1 MAEAL
6 AAYED
11 DFYAGRPALTVNLFG
26 DGKAYDIASRNEAA
40 FQEAFI
46 SRLIEEC
53 GIAKVLDTELPK
65 GVTASS
71 AQTAA
76 TIIFS

>member
-1 MAEAL
+1 M
-6 AAYED
+6 
-11 DFYAGRPALTVNLFG
+11 FG
-26 DGKAYDIASRNEAA
+26 DGKAYYIASRNEAA

-65 GVTASS
+65 GVTAQLRTDGRHDYIS
-71 AQTAA
+71 
-76 TIIFS
+76 